1 MSQPMNAA
9 QITPEDQIFL
19 DSAKAVCRHYAVE
32 QKSVNLHSREAAAIA
47 ALSELVA
54 AGVVVI
60 NADHQKPVSIIS
72 ELPEPPVKS
81 LKTYIL
87 GNFLRGCYEGEFET
101 IEAAWEVLSAK
112 MLRHF
117 PCKNG
122 LYVLMW
128 VREDNRFGLP
138 DTLRCREGYT
148 SLKPVDDE
156 RVQQCRTSFHR
167 G

>member
-1 MSQPMNAA
+1 MNST

-32 QKSVNLHSREAAAIA
+32 QKSVNLHNREAVAIA

-72 ELPEPPVKS
+72 ELPEPPATA
-81 LKTYIL
+81 LKTYVL

-101 IEAAWEVLSAK
+101 IESAWEALSAK
-112 MLRHF
+112 MLQHF

-128 VREDNRFGLP
+128 VKEENRYGLL
-138 DTLRCREGYT
+138 DTVRCREGFT
-148 SLKPVDDE
+148 SLKPISDE
-156 RVQQCRTSFHR
+156 CIQQCRTSFHR